1 MSDLQ
6 KLGIELDYFYEDV
19 QELIPNYSNSIM
31 YPLHRLFLQL
41 IDSNISLQGE
51 TTIINEIYQEIQ
63 DTQNEWRGILS
74 ENSNK

>member
-1 MSDLQ
+1 VSDLQ